1 MRTRSINGR
10 GSPLGVALGCA
21 GFTLTELLVVL
32 MVGGIVIGSMVSFF
46 IGQAKGSRVAGVRL
60 EAVQRG
66 RFGTEML
73 RRETS
78 LAGAGIPGAQPLVVF
93 AGPDDFVFSA
103 DLTSSTPGDRV
114 AVYQVPGAPAA
125 ETEGADSGSITLPN
139 GPQYPQTWYGPSRTP
154 GPAETIRFSFV
165 ADGDGEFAMVRAVNN
180 LQADTL
186 LRGLKRIGGR
196 DFFSYQVMDAEGQM
210 SELTDL
216 PVWHEASIHQS
227 KADTAES
234 ALADSIK
241 IVEISFMV
249 KVEGRR
255 FDEAV
260 ERSFTMAVAL
270 NNAGLIQNAA
280 CGDPPLLG
288 SVPSVELTA
297 LDPFG
302 VTITW
307 APAIDE
313 IGGERDVRQYTLYR
327 REISETLARPI
338 ASIPPDPV
346 LTTYSYVDNDVE
358 AGVTYVYLLGAT
370 DCTPSQSDLAQSS
383 PLTVPDV

>member
-1 MRTRSINGR
+1 MRTRS
-10 GSPLGVALGCA
+10 GSGCGFSVGAALGRA
-21 GFTLTELLVVL
+21 GITVTELLVVL
-32 MVGGIVIGSMVSFF
+32 MVGGIVIASMLSFF

-114 AVYQVPGAPAA
+114 AVYQIPGAPPT
-125 ETEGADSGSITLPN
+125 ETEGADSGSITLPS
-139 GPQYPQTWYGPSRTP
+139 GPQYPLTWYGPSRTP
-154 GPAETIRFSFV
+154 GPAETVRFSFV
-165 ADGDGEFAMVRAVNN
+165 PDGDGEFAMVRAVNN
-180 LQADTL
+180 LQPDTL
-186 LRGLKRIGGR
+186 LRGLKRIAGR
-196 DFFSYQVMDAEGQM
+196 DFFSYQVMDAEGQL
-210 SELTDL
+210 SELADL
-216 PVWHEASIHQS
+216 PVWHEAPIHQS
-227 KADTAES
+227 KADTAGS

-241 IVEISFMV
+241 IVEISFLV

-255 FDEAV
+255 YDQTV

-288 SVPSVELTA
+288 SVPAVELTS

-307 APAIDE
+307 TPAIDE
-313 IGGERDVRQYTLYR
+313 IGGELDVRQYTLYR

-338 ASIPPDPV
+338 ASIPPDPA
-346 LTTYSYVDNDVE
+346 LTTYTYVDTDVQ
-358 AGVTYVYLLGAT
+358 ASATYVYLLGAT

-383 PLTVPDV
+383 SLTVPDA